1 MNKKAKRRNGKLNKD
16 LMKKDVQITTEVLE
30 VRRDEM
36 KVRTVLI
43 VIREDGLRSSHTEVK
58 WVPHFGHWEGVRE
71 AVHNQLA
78 TSVEQ
83 WVDTGVTD
91 GVLADYE
98 LE

>member
-1 MNKKAKRRNGKLNKD
+1 MNKKAKRRNGKLNRD

-71 AVHNQLA
+71 AVHNRLIACVQK
-78 TSVEQ
+78 
-83 WVDTGVTD
+83 WVDTGVTNED
-91 GVLADYE
+91 LVEYK